1 MLRRFERLLDLRA
14 GELERG
20 LLLFAYLFLVIGSF
34 VTGKAV
40 RDALFLDEFGAL
52 LLPYADIAVA
62 LLVFVWVAAYLRISG
77 RVTLRNLIVGSLL
90 FFAVNCLLFRVL
102 SANVH
107 GSWLTPVIYIW
118 VGMFGVVAPAQV
130 WTLAN
135 YVLTTREAK
144 RLYGFIGSGAS
155 AGWIV
160 GGYVTQVA
168 VKAFGAESTLI
179 GMAVAL
185 LLSAGIVVR
194 LWQQRPVGEEPRA
207 EADEARPGILTSV
220 KMIWASPYLKAIAA
234 LILLSSFT
242 TAVAAWQFKAV
253 SSQAYVGRDQLAAF
267 FGRFNFYAGL
277 ISFGLQWLLTGRLL
291 RRLGLAFALFVVPV
305 GLVLG
310 SIGLLTFKSLAAVVA
325 LRGIDQILRYSI
337 DKPTVELLY
346 LPVSPEQTLAVKSFI
361 DTVVWRLG
369 DGLLAGATILLFAS
383 WGRMGPVQVSWVNL
397 VLLGCWM
404 VAAWV
409 AQRQYVKNLQDSIQN
424 YRLDTQRA
432 TTTGLERSATELLS
446 QQLNG
451 DAEEVLYALRVL
463 GAGRY
468 HAMHPAV
475 RGLLSHPSAEVRAE
489 AIRVLDEAADT
500 PAQAAV
506 EKLLYDPDIYVRTQ
520 ALLYVAH
527 HTQIDPLD
535 RIEELGNFQD
545 FSIRA
550 AMITFLAQPG
560 RHENIDAA
568 RLLLERMLEDEVPA
582 TRLEAARLLEIL
594 PDRFEDQ
601 LGVVLD
607 SKDPEQVRLAI
618 RAVGHL
624 RKRKFVGKVIS
635 RLGDQELVRDAT
647 EAVAAFGDRVVGAL
661 RDDLTDPDM
670 PVDVRREIPNVLFKV
685 GTQAALAALAES
697 MLDADPQVRFRV
709 ISALNKLQDL
719 HPSWPVDTRLIE
731 TILGAE
737 IMGHLRSYQIIGTLD
752 QALGD
757 STPIAGTLHEGMDK
771 ELERIFRLLKL
782 MHPTQDLH
790 SAYVGVQTKNNRVV
804 HDNALEFLE
813 NILGPQLR
821 ALLVPLLDG
830 DVSIGQRVALANK
843 VLGTRVNSQAE
854 AVESLLASE
863 DPWLRSCAA
872 YAIGTLRLQGYSAQ
886 LSQMA
891 ADPDPL
897 LRETALQ
904 AQARLREA

>member
-1 MLRRFERLLDLRA
+1 
-14 GELERG
+14 
-20 LLLFAYLFLVIGSF
+20 
-34 VTGKAV
+34 
-40 RDALFLDEFGAL
+40 
-52 LLPYADIAVA
+52 
-62 LLVFVWVAAYLRISG
+62 
-77 RVTLRNLIVGSLL
+77 
-90 FFAVNCLLFRVL
+90 
-102 SANVH
+102 
-107 GSWLTPVIYIW
+107 
-118 VGMFGVVAPAQV
+118 
-130 WTLAN
+130 
-135 YVLTTREAK
+135 
-144 RLYGFIGSGAS
+144 
-155 AGWIV
+155 
-160 GGYVTQVA
+160 
-168 VKAFGAESTLI
+168 
-179 GMAVAL
+179 
-185 LLSAGIVVR
+185 
-194 LWQQRPVGEEPRA
+194 
-207 EADEARPGILTSV
+207 
-220 KMIWASPYLKAIAA
+220 
-234 LILLSSFT
+234 
-242 TAVAAWQFKAV
+242 
-253 SSQAYVGRDQLAAF
+253 
-267 FGRFNFYAGL
+267 
-277 ISFGLQWLLTGRLL
+277 
-291 RRLGLAFALFVVPV
+291 
-305 GLVLG
+305 
-310 SIGLLTFKSLAAVVA
+310 
-325 LRGIDQILRYSI
+325 
-337 DKPTVELLY
+337 
-346 LPVSPEQTLAVKSFI
+346 
-361 DTVVWRLG
+361 
-369 DGLLAGATILLFAS
+369 
-383 WGRMGPVQVSWVNL
+383 
-397 VLLGCWM
+397 